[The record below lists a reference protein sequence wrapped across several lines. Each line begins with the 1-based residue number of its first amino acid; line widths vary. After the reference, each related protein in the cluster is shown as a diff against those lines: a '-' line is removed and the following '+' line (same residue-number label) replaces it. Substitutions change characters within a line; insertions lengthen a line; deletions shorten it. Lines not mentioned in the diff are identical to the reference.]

1 MVRQKKIAAHN
12 HLLTLFIAGFAITVY
27 FFPWLSDLFVYDR
40 QAILMGELWRLLT
53 APFVH
58 FSGSHIF
65 WNILIFSIAGFAVN
79 ISKFPCFWIVCSISL
94 SLPGLIFLLTTP
106 DMEYYGGLSGA
117 ATGAVAYFCLCSF
130 FNTGRKRRIWLVIL
144 AVMLVKIIVE
154 AMMNEPIFAQAG
166 EIPFRVLPEAHIA
179 GYLGALAALIWAWP
193 CTKLKER

>member
-1 MVRQKKIAAHN
+1 MVRQKKIDAQN

-40 QAILMGELWRLLT
+40 QAILKGELWRLLT

-79 ISKFPCFWIVCSISL
+79 ASKLPCFWIVCGVSF

-106 DMEYYGGLSGA
+106 DMEYYWGLSGA

-130 FNTGRKRRIWLVIL
+130 FNAGRKRGIWLAIL
-144 AVMLVKIIVE
+144 AVMLAKIIVE
-154 AMMNEPIFAQAG
+154 AAINEPIFAHTE
-166 EIPFRVLPEAHIA
+166 EIPFRVLPGAHVA
-179 GYLGALAALIWAWP
+179 GYLGALAAVICAWP
-193 CTKLKER
+193 GIKLQEP